1 MSFDYPL
8 TAREQARLD
17 AVTDKIASDLAA
29 EGLNVDRADLLKLPS
44 VRLFILSE
52 GAGLPDGY
60 LDEVK
65 RSAPSVADQLHKRE
79 LARQLENS
87 ESELH
92 KDLSRMNPHQ
102 RMAFGRELEAIQ
114 KAQKAGEGTSKPAM
128 SLEEEATIIN
138 LIRRTADPATKI
150 SIARSAGLIK

>member
-1 MSFDYPL
+1 MSFNYPL
-8 TAREQARLD
+8 TAREQARLE
-17 AVTDKIASDLAA
+17 AVTDMIASRLAS
-29 EGLNVDRADLLKLPS
+29 EGLTVDKSDLLNLPS

-87 ESELH
+87 ESDLH
-92 KDLSRMNPHQ
+92 KTLARMNPHQ
-102 RMAFGRELEAIQ
+102 RLSYARDLEAVQ
-114 KAQKAGEGTSKPAM
+114 RAQKAAEAPAKPEM
-128 SLEEEATIIN
+128 SLEEEATIVN

-150 SIARSAGLIK
+150 NIARASGLIK